1 MIFKL
6 DFGYYVKLMHVPDGY
21 MDYLRYRKK
30 DDLIQFE
37 NAFDDWIDQHEE
49 YVRYFD
55 SIDGGQIKGRCYGPD
70 DVLRYVNEVI
80 LVNSEE
86 KAYFTSKAMLRKE
99 KSGVLYF

>member
-6 DFGYYVKLMHVPDGY
+6 DCGYYIKLMHVPDGY
-21 MDYLRYRKK
+21 MDHLRYRKTA
-30 DDLIQFE
+30 DLVQFE
-37 NAFDDWIDQHEE
+37 HGFFDWLDQHEE
-49 YVRYFD
+49 YIQYLD
-55 SIDGGQIKGRCYGPD
+55 SIDGGQIQGRCFNEKAI
-70 DVLRYVNEVI
+70 LRYVNEVI